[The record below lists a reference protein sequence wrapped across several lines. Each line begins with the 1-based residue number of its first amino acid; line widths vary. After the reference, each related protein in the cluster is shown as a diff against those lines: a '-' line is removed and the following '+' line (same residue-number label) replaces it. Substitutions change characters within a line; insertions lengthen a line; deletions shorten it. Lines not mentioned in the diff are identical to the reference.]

1 MRLERPAPVTSF
13 EGATTTA
20 ADGTSQTTQRRRDPE
35 PPISWS
41 GVALVVLAPA
51 LGGFL
56 YGYDIGATSFV
67 LTILLRNYKDAGV
80 AHDLWWLDFRHCNW
94 QQGFTVA
101 AVSLGA
107 LAGSHLVLFH
117 LAKAVG
123 RRTELRIAAAL
134 YVTGTLCNVLSGTLL
149 RSWGAFG
156 FTALILGRFVFGM
169 GVGFVMR
176 TYYLVLLLQF
186 YNIYECI

>member
-1 MRLERPAPVTSF
+1 MVLERPAAVVSDTSK
-13 EGATTTA
+13 
-20 ADGTSQTTQRRRDPE
+20 QRERE

-41 GVALVVLAPA
+41 GVVLVFLAPA

-67 LTILLRNYKDAGV
+67 LHMLLKHSRSTDDNTA
-80 AHDLWWLDFRHCNW
+80 WWNSMDFRHCNW
-94 QQGFTVA
+94 QQGLTVA

-107 LAGSHLVLFH
+107 LAGSHVVLFH

-134 YVTGTLCNVLSGTLL
+134 YVAGAVLNVCSGTLL
-149 RSWGAFG
+149 RSFGALG
-156 FTALILGRFVFGM
+156 FTSLVLGRFSYGM

-176 TYYLVLLLQF
+176 TYEQQCLVCFSVCLK
-186 YNIYECI
+186 